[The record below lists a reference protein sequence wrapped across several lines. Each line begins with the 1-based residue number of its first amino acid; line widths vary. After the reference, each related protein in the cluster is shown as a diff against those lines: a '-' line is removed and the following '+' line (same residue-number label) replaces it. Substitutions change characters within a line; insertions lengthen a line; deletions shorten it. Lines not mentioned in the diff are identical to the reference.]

1 MISSMTG
8 FARADLELESGIL
21 IWEIRSV
28 NHRYLEANFRLPE
41 GFREI
46 EPDLRALT
54 SSKLN
59 RGKADAS
66 LYFQASN
73 EKAPELELNT
83 ALPAVVPIPPEK
95 PVVSLKRNR

>member
-8 FARADLELESGIL
+8 FARADLELELGTL
-21 IWEIRSV
+21 IWEVRSV

-41 GFREI
+41 GFRQL
-46 EPDLRALT
+46 EPELKALT

-59 RGKADAS
+59 RGKTDAS
-66 LYFQASN
+66 LYFQESN

-83 ALPAVVPIPPEK
+83 ALL
-95 PVVSLKRNR
+95 SLIHI